1 MYSRSPTKYRR
12 NLITEL
18 RIGMDNLVLVSGINQ
33 CPGKKVEIENGS
45 ADQINVVL
53 CGARSGRGYD
63 EYKRERE
70 S

>member
-1 MYSRSPTKYRR
+1 
-12 NLITEL
+12 
-18 RIGMDNLVLVSGINQ
+18 MDNLVLVSGINQ

-53 CGARSGRGYD
+53 CDARSGRGYD